1 MWTTSNSSEE
11 NDTYQFPEMPSE
23 EVLRQTIQYNI
34 EYLNRGIDW
43 GKIKRT
49 DKLNSEY
56 ESQINEVDGTV
67 VINDFTIELADNGI
81 ELEWWDRQQLSQE
94 QLKAP
99 LPVNIREYQT
109 LENIHEIT
117 GNILSMVYTPII
129 QYRIW

>member
-1 MWTTSNSSEE
+1 
-11 NDTYQFPEMPSE
+11 MPSE

-81 ELEWWDRQQLSQE
+81 ELEWWD
-94 QLKAP
+94 
-99 LPVNIREYQT
+99 
-109 LENIHEIT
+109 
-117 GNILSMVYTPII
+117 
-129 QYRIW
+129 